1 MPSRRSSLRLRPRA
15 GSRARTRS
23 TRTAGWAKR
32 YSIATTSAIS
42 FLTQATQLQPDNAL
56 AWYLLGSFR
65 LAEGC
70 PYAALPAFSKA
81 TVFDG
86 KKPAYAEAYQ
96 ATLATGELRQGEVL
110 SASA

>member
-15 GSRARTRS
+15 AIASESAQS
-23 TRTAGWAKR
+23 RTAGWAKR

-42 FLTQATQLQPDNAL
+42 FLTQATRLQPENAL

-86 KKPAYAEAYQ
+86 KKPAYAEAYR
-96 ATLATGELRQGEVL
+96 ATLLRVNSGIEKC
-110 SASA
+110 